1 VYLTILTATPNVNT
15 NTIASYLFVY
25 DAFDGITAV
34 FNVKLSTDRRK
45 LELDASLVLILL
57 LLWRESSNPYA
68 ERLVSPAAPILPL
81 LSTVAFLLA
90 PPTDTPISDG
100 DSLFNSNRS
109 ANDGGLLGYIGSF
122 FGLGSYI
129 GDTSSDGV
137 SGKTSDLW
145 WCNTSAGLLL
155 LYFLFYLNP
164 VVKSAQVIS
173 FHSRTHG
180 LILNLIKHG

>member
-1 VYLTILTATPNVNT
+1 MNT

-25 DAFDGITAV
+25 NAFDGITAV

-81 LSTVAFLLA
+81 LNTVASLLS
-90 PPTDTPISDG
+90 PPTDVLLSDS
-100 DSLFNSNRS
+100 DSVSNSSQS
-109 ANDGGLLGYIGSF
+109 ANDGGLFGYIGSF
-122 FGLGSYI
+122 FGFGSYI
-129 GDTSSDGV
+129 GDTSSDGA
-137 SGKTSDLW
+137 SGISGSKTSGVW

-164 VVKSAQVIS
+164 VVKSAQV
-173 FHSRTHG
+173 
-180 LILNLIKHG
+180 

>member
-1 VYLTILTATPNVNT
+1 MNT
-15 NTIASYLFVY
+15 NSIASYLFVY
-25 DAFDGITAV
+25 NAFDGIIAV
-34 FNVKLSTDRRK
+34 FNVKLASDRRK

-81 LSTVAFLLA
+81 LNTIASLLSPIDL
-90 PPTDTPISDG
+90 PPTDS
-100 DSLFNSNRS
+100 DSLSNPSQS

-122 FGLGSYI
+122 FGLGSYL

-137 SGKTSDLW
+137 TGMLGSKTSDVW

-164 VVKSAQVIS
+164 VVKSAQVWD
-173 FHSRTHG
+173 FTSRIHR
-180 LILNLIKHG
+180 

>member
-1 VYLTILTATPNVNT
+1 MNT

-25 DAFDGITAV
+25 NAFDGITAV

-68 ERLVSPAAPILPL
+68 ERLVSPAAPIMPL
-81 LSTVAFLLA
+81 LNTVASLLS
-90 PPTDTPISDG
+90 PPTDIPVSDS
-100 DSLFNSNRS
+100 DSVSNSIRS
-109 ANDGGLLGYIGSF
+109 ANDGGLLGYISSF
-122 FGLGSYI
+122 FGLGSYT

-137 SGKTSDLW
+137 SGISGSKTSDVW

-155 LYFLFYLNP
+155 LYFLVYLNP
-164 VVKSAQVIS
+164 VVKSAQV
-173 FHSRTHG
+173 
-180 LILNLIKHG
+180 